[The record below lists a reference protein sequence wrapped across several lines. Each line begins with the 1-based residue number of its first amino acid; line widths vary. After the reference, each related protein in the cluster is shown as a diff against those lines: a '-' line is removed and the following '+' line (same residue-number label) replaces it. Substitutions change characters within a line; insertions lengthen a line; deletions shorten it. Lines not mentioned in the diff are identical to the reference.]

1 MGRTERL
8 YKIQRLLESGRPISA
23 VEFLQKLEV
32 SRATF
37 RRDLNYLRDRLGAP
51 IDWDPEVKG
60 YVLKNS
66 TQAPNDAHPLPGFWL
81 SELEI
86 HGLLTAI
93 QLLTSLEMQGLIST
107 QIKPLR
113 ERLENLL
120 AQESYSVDEI
130 RRRIHLSPLGHR
142 HIADRLF
149 QVVSHGLLSRKRIF
163 IRHFGRK
170 EAEVT
175 EREVSPQ
182 RLTYYRDNWYLDAF
196 CHLRD
201 DMRMF
206 ALDAIKSA
214 EILDKPAIHLNDDVL
229 QQTFDSSYGIF
240 AGKNTQIAKLKFTP
254 FRARWVSQ
262 EIWHPE
268 QKGQLLEDGGYLL
281 EVPYS
286 DDREL
291 LLDILRQ
298 GKEVE
303 VISPAPLRNRVKEEL
318 KKASE
323 IYSLKD

>member
-1 MGRTERL
+1 MDRTERL

-23 VEFLQKLEV
+23 VEFLEKLEI

-37 RRDLNYLRDRLGAP
+37 RRDLSYLRDRLGAP
-51 IDWDPEVKG
+51 IEWDTEASG

-66 TQAPNDAHPLPGFWL
+66 VRADQKAHALPGLWL
-81 SELEI
+81 SEQEI

-93 QLLTSLEMQGLIST
+93 QLLTSLELQGLIST

-120 AQESYSVDEI
+120 AQENYPVEEI
-130 RRRIHLSPLGHR
+130 RRRIHLAPLGHR
-142 HIADRLF
+142 HTVDRLF
-149 QVVSHGLLSRKRIF
+149 QVVSHGLLSRKRVF

-182 RLTYYRDNWYLDAF
+182 RITYYRDNWYLDAF

-201 DMRMF
+201 DLRMF
-206 ALDAIKSA
+206 AMDAIEDAKV
-214 EILDKPAIHLNDDVL
+214 LDKPAVSVDDAVL
-229 QQTFDSSYGIF
+229 KQEFDRSYGIF
-240 AGKNTQIAKLKFTP
+240 AGRQAYAAVLKFSP
-254 FRARWVSQ
+254 FRARWVAK
-262 EIWHPE
+262 EIWHPD
-268 QKGQLLEDGGYLL
+268 QKASLLDDGSYVV
-281 EVPYS
+281 EVPFS

-291 LLDILRQ
+291 ILDILRQ

-303 VISPAPLRNRVKEEL
+303 VLAPIELREKLRNEL
-318 KKASE
+318 KKTL
-323 IYSLKD
+323 SLYPDE

>member
-23 VEFLQKLEV
+23 GEFLQKLEV

-37 RRDLNYLRDRLGAP
+37 RRDLSYLRDRLGAP
-51 IDWDPEVKG
+51 IEWDTEASG
-60 YVLKNS
+60 YVLKNAARADQKS
-66 TQAPNDAHPLPGFWL
+66 HALPGLWL
-81 SELEI
+81 SDQEI

-120 AQESYSVDEI
+120 AQGSYPVEEI
-130 RRRIHLSPLGHR
+130 RRRIHLAPLGHR
-142 HIADRLF
+142 HTVDRLF
-149 QVVSHGLLSRKRIF
+149 QVVSHGLLSRKRVF

-201 DMRMF
+201 DLRMF
-206 ALDAIKSA
+206 ALDAIEDAKV
-214 EILDKPAIHLNDDVL
+214 LDKPAVSVDDAVL
-229 QQTFDSSYGIF
+229 KQEFDRSYGIF
-240 AGKNTQIAKLKFTP
+240 AGRQAHTAVLKFTP
-254 FRARWVSQ
+254 FRARWVAK
-262 EIWHPE
+262 EIWHPD
-268 QKGQLLEDGGYLL
+268 QKASLLDDGSYIL
-281 EVPYS
+281 EVPFS

-291 LLDILRQ
+291 ILDILRQ

-303 VISPAPLRNRVKEEL
+303 VLAPIEIREKLRIEL
-318 KKASE
+318 KKTL
-323 IYSLKD
+323 SLYPDE

>member
-1 MGRTERL
+1 VGRTERL

-37 RRDLNYLRDRLGAP
+37 RRDLSYLRDRLGAP
-51 IDWDPEVKG
+51 IEWDTEASG
-60 YVLKNS
+60 YVLKNAARAD
-66 TQAPNDAHPLPGFWL
+66 QKAHALPGLWL
-81 SELEI
+81 SEQEI

-93 QLLTSLEMQGLIST
+93 QLLTSLELQGLIST

-120 AQESYSVDEI
+120 AQESYSVEEI
-130 RRRIHLSPLGHR
+130 RHRIHLAPLGHR
-142 HIADRLF
+142 HAADSLF
-149 QVVSHGLLSRKRIF
+149 QVVSHGLLSRKRVF

-201 DMRMF
+201 DLRMF
-206 ALDAIKSA
+206 ALDAIEDAKV
-214 EILDKPAIHLNDDVL
+214 LDKPAVSVDDAVL
-229 QQTFDSSYGIF
+229 KQEFDRSYGIF
-240 AGKNTQIAKLKFTP
+240 AGRQVNTAVLKFSP
-254 FRARWVSQ
+254 FRARWVAK
-262 EIWHPE
+262 EIWHPD
-268 QKGQLLEDGGYLL
+268 QKSSLLDDGSYVL
-281 EVPYS
+281 EVPFS

-291 LLDILRQ
+291 ILDLLRQ

-303 VISPAPLRNRVKEEL
+303 VLAPIELREKLRIEL
-318 KKASE
+318 KKTL
-323 IYSLKD
+323 SLYPDE

>member
-23 VEFLQKLEV
+23 GEFLEKLEV

-37 RRDLNYLRDRLGAP
+37 RRDLTYLRDRLGAP
-51 IDWDPEVKG
+51 IEWDSAGDG
-60 YVLKNS
+60 YVLKDA
-66 TQAPNDAHPLPGFWL
+66 TRTIRQAQPLPGLWL
-81 SELEI
+81 SEQEM

-93 QLLTSLEMQGLIST
+93 QLLSNLELQGLIST

-113 ERLENLL
+113 ERLEKLL
-120 AQESYSVDEI
+120 AQDSYSVDEI
-130 RRRIHLSPLGHR
+130 RRRIHLAPLGQR
-142 HIADRLF
+142 HTADKLF

-163 IRHFGRK
+163 IRHFGRQ

-201 DMRMF
+201 DLRVF
-206 ALDAIKSA
+206 GLDAVEDAKL
-214 EILDKPAIHLNDDVL
+214 LDKPAVSLDETALKQELD
-229 QQTFDSSYGIF
+229 QSYGIF
-240 AGKNTQIAKLKFTP
+240 AGSQTRTATLKFSP
-254 FRARWVSQ
+254 FRARWVAK
-262 EIWHPE
+262 EIWHPD
-268 QKGQLLEDGGYLL
+268 QKASLLDDGSYLL
-281 EVPYS
+281 EVPYA

-291 LLDILRQ
+291 ILDILRQ

-303 VISPAPLRNRVKEEL
+303 VLEPTELRDKLRSEL
-318 KKASE
+318 QKAIDLYQDE
-323 IYSLKD
+323 

>member
-23 VEFLQKLEV
+23 GEFLQKLEV

-37 RRDLNYLRDRLGAP
+37 RRDLSYLRDRLGVP
-51 IDWDPEVKG
+51 IEWDTEASG
-60 YVLKNS
+60 YVLKNVARAD
-66 TQAPNDAHPLPGFWL
+66 QKAHALPGLWL
-81 SELEI
+81 SEQEI

-120 AQESYSVDEI
+120 AKESYPVEEI
-130 RRRIHLSPLGHR
+130 RRRIHLAPLGHR
-142 HIADRLF
+142 RTVDLLF
-149 QVVSHGLLSRKRIF
+149 QVVSHGLLSRKRVF

-201 DMRMF
+201 DLRMF
-206 ALDAIKSA
+206 ALDAIEDAKL
-214 EILDKPAIHLNDDVL
+214 LDKPAVSVDDTVL
-229 QQTFDSSYGIF
+229 KQEFDRSYGIF
-240 AGKNTQIAKLKFTP
+240 AGSQVRTAVLKFSP
-254 FRARWVSQ
+254 FRARWVAK
-262 EIWHPE
+262 EIWHPD
-268 QKGQLLEDGGYLL
+268 QKASLLDDGSYIL
-281 EVPYS
+281 EVPFS

-291 LLDILRQ
+291 ILDLLRQ

-303 VISPAPLRNRVKEEL
+303 VLAPIELREKLRIEL
-318 KKASE
+318 KKTL
-323 IYSLKD
+323 SLYPDE